1 MNRDTLIKAMGN
13 QHISDEEV
21 DAFNAAML
29 QADINTV
36 KRAAMWCAQLGH
48 ESAGLKHYEE
58 LASGI
63 AYEGRVRG
71 LGNTQTGDGV
81 RFKGRGPIQVTGRH
95 NYTVLSQWAHEK
107 GYVPTRTYFVDN
119 PRELATVRYGFLGAV
134 WYWTTQRPLNL
145 LSDAGDIDGATR
157 AINGGTNGLDDR
169 KARYQRCLGMGAAL
183 LPTQPKKEEV
193 AMSVEAKDIQ
203 VQLRGPDLR
212 GWVTRLY
219 DKLDSDQRRL
229 TLVDFVREL
238 HTKVLSEL
246 PVGDSSNARPRP
258 LTEPDDL
265 LGHVLSLRAQVEEL
279 SKKVDGFK

>member
-1 MNRDTLIKAMGN
+1 M
-13 QHISDEEV
+13 
-21 DAFNAAML
+21 
-29 QADINTV
+29 
-36 KRAAMWCAQLGH
+36 
-48 ESAGLKHYEE
+48 
-58 LASGI
+58 
-63 AYEGRVRG
+63 
-71 LGNTQTGDGV
+71 
-81 RFKGRGPIQVTGRH
+81 
-95 NYTVLSQWAHEK
+95 
-107 GYVPTRTYFVDN
+107 
-119 PRELATVRYGFLGAV
+119 
-134 WYWTTQRPLNL
+134 
-145 LSDAGDIDGATR
+145 
-157 AINGGTNGLDDR
+157 
-169 KARYQRCLGMGAAL
+169 

-193 AMSVEAKDIQ
+193 AMSAEPKDIQ

-246 PVGDSSNARPRP
+246 PVGDSRNARPRP